1 MKRIYSNLITII
13 FQGMKCKL
21 AVDNIANIVA
31 EGHIMATSGVIH
43 GKELGE
49 SNYRVSVDYVADES
63 AKLPFPIPDEMSLVV
78 HASGSIVEWPKHLI
92 ILDVSQVFYTKLLST
107 DFLEI

>member
-1 MKRIYSNLITII
+1 M
-13 FQGMKCKL
+13 
-21 AVDNIANIVA
+21 
-31 EGHIMATSGVIH
+31 
-43 GKELGE
+43 
-49 SNYRVSVDYVADES
+49 DYVADES

-78 HASGSIVEWPKHLI
+78 HASGSIVEWPKHII